1 MAETVKIQA
10 DMLYKVMQKSLRP
23 LESSLSQISKSLTT
37 QSVENQLES
46 KRAEKLT
53 LRNELKQTKLFEA
66 IASGFKMQKAI
77 AKGAGSAIKTTG
89 KVAGGIFTFLKKI

>member
-53 LRNELKQTKLFEA
+53 LLNELKQTKLF
-66 IASGFKMQKAI
+66 
-77 AKGAGSAIKTTG
+77 
-89 KVAGGIFTFLKKI
+89 